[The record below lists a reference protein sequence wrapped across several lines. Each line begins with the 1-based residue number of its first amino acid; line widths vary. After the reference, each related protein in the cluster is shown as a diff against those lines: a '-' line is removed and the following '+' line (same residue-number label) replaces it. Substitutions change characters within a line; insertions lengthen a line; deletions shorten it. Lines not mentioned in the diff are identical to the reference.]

1 MTKYYGMYNPAL
13 PSDQV
18 IIDMDSIRQSNL
30 KIKNVTIAGRRTS
43 IRMEQQMHDALREV
57 AGHYGMTI
65 HELCTLINGARPK
78 GQSLASAIRVYLLD
92 FYRKGGTSQ
101 RRPNEDPAN
110 DTGTR

>member
-1 MTKYYGMYNPAL
+1 
-13 PSDQV
+13 
-18 IIDMDSIRQSNL
+18 
-30 KIKNVTIAGRRTS
+30 
-43 IRMEQQMHDALREV
+43 
-57 AGHYGMTI
+57 MTI

-110 DTGTR
+110 DTGAR